1 VVGDWWIGREC
12 ATNLF
17 HKQLKHH
24 FDFSVPKHIALQKM
38 KEEFVVLERH
48 WLIAST
54 KEMGRKTKINKNNI
68 SQ

>member
-1 VVGDWWIGREC
+1 
-12 ATNLF
+12 
-17 HKQLKHH
+17 
-24 FDFSVPKHIALQKM
+24 M

>member
-1 VVGDWWIGREC
+1 
-12 ATNLF
+12 
-17 HKQLKHH
+17 
-24 FDFSVPKHIALQKM
+24 M
-38 KEEFVVLERH
+38 KEDIDVLERH